1 MSSGIAGRPA
11 PWVIHLVAVLV
22 IAVPAVLMSWLVSGI
37 EPADPKL
44 SAIKATS
51 RPLIL
56 SQPKLIR
63 PRTVSDL
70 ASRFDSA
77 GYSLESVRGGEI
89 PAAFVLVRLPGDW
102 TREMP
107 SEVRK
112 SLFFRSILPLVMQV
126 NGEIAMDRDRLLA
139 IRGNAQMPRKDR
151 DWLRRM
157 AKSYR
162 ALDAKTGEVDWGALL
177 QRVDLVPPSLALAQA
192 ALESGWGRSR
202 FAREGNALFGQWTW
216 TQGEGIVPANRAAG
230 KTHAVKSFRSLLA
243 SVRGYMKN
251 LNRAG
256 PYARMRVARSN
267 LANRGKPV
275 TGKEL
280 AGYLDKYSEEG
291 QAYVKKVRGMISVNQ
306 LGPLDQL
313 INGR

>member
-1 MSSGIAGRPA
+1 MA
-11 PWVIHLVAVLV
+11 
-22 IAVPAVLMSWLVSGI
+22 WLVVGI

-44 SAIKATS
+44 GAIKATS

-56 SQPKLIR
+56 TQPKLIR
-63 PRTVSDL
+63 PRSVSDM
-70 ASRFDSA
+70 ASRFDSV
-77 GYSLESVRGGEI
+77 GYSLESVRDGEI
-89 PAAFVLVRLPGDW
+89 PAAFVLVRLPADW

-112 SLFFRSILPLVMQV
+112 SLFFRSVLPLVMQV
-126 NGEIAMDRDRLLA
+126 NGEIAMERDRLLA
-139 IRGNAQMPRKDR
+139 IRGNDPLPRRDH
-151 DWLRRM
+151 DWLLRT

-162 ALDAKTGEVDWGALL
+162 ALDAKTGEVDWKALL
-177 QRVDLVPPSLALAQA
+177 QRVDVVPPSLALAQA

-216 TQGEGIVPANRAAG
+216 TKGEGMVPADRAAG

-256 PYARMRVARSN
+256 PYGRLRAARTS
-267 LANRGKPV
+267 LANSGKPI

-280 AGYLDKYSEEG
+280 AVYLDKYSEEG
-291 QAYVKKVRGMISVNQ
+291 QAYVKKVRGMISINR